1 MFELDGRVIASGCVS
16 IRKKQIMTINGMTIN
31 GITRYF
37 SGLKYYFALFS
48 IRES

>member
-16 IRKKQIMTINGMTIN
+16 IRKKQIMTING
-31 GITRYF
+31 ITRYF